1 MCSIVGLDMTKDF
14 SFFTVPAV
22 LIATCMGP
30 HLYAVHKAG
39 KSYDNACPR
48 GFKEGVEKSDVLD
61 KTTKRRIM
69 RAQAASDNGFETL
82 GLYAAG
88 VVAAR
93 VAGVNPCQVNGLTA
107 GYLAAR
113 MAYVA
118 VYVHLQEDRRMA
130 SLRTAVWLTS
140 IGLAVSLWVRA
151 GLETLR
157 R

>member
-1 MCSIVGLDMTKDF
+1 MCSIMRLDMAKDF
-14 SFFTVPAV
+14 SLFTVPAV

-30 HLYAVHKAG
+30 HMYAVLKAG
-39 KSYDNACPR
+39 KLYDNANPR
-48 GFKEGVEKSDVLD
+48 GFKEAVDKSEGLD
-61 KTTKRRIM
+61 KATKRRIM

-93 VAGVNPCQVNGLTA
+93 VAGVNPCQVNRLAA

-113 MAYVA
+113 LAYVA

-130 SLRTAVWLTS
+130 SLRSLVWLTS

-151 GLETLR
+151 GLEALR